1 MPQTKLTKL
10 CCLQHFYLNS
20 SDLSHRNGSWLTDH
34 RLIRVMV
41 PWGMWNPSRVV
52 SATGAWGTVKGTK
65 LLCRSVSV
73 MKLMTT
79 GTCPLSEYLR
89 ASVNILKQEL
99 RSATSTK
106 QRNRVSEVRMRMRM
120 RAISAFKGFAKKIKM
135 S

>member
-1 MPQTKLTKL
+1 
-10 CCLQHFYLNS
+10 
-20 SDLSHRNGSWLTDH
+20 
-34 RLIRVMV
+34 
-41 PWGMWNPSRVV
+41 
-52 SATGAWGTVKGTK
+52 
-65 LLCRSVSV
+65 

-106 QRNRVSEVRMRMRM
+106 QRIRVSEVRMRMRM